1 MCCCIKIEFL
11 IKKINFYNR
20 TKLQFY
26 SFKMIFGFARMVTK
40 VSSVLSPSDPH
51 RTKWR
56 KKRNR
61 TARLQRIETADM
73 VHGALLR
80 NLKVR

>member
-1 MCCCIKIEFL
+1 MCCIKIEFL
-11 IKKINFYNR
+11 IKKINFCNR
-20 TKLQFY
+20 IKLQFY
-26 SFKMIFGFARMVTK
+26 SFKIIFGFAKMEGNKRK
-40 VSSVLSPSDPH
+40 LRSFPFGSAS
-51 RTKWR
+51 KWR